1 MRKRAL
7 QIILRVETWIVID
20 IVSHVVDG
28 LDRNLSCDLREG
40 SNVIIVGEK
49 IKAGHPEMMES
60 MQGEVHQRRLRTVS
74 EERPLV

>member
-40 SNVIIVGEK
+40 SNVIIVSEK
-49 IKAGHPEMMES
+49 S
-60 MQGEVHQRRLRTVS
+60 QGRAS
-74 EERPLV
+74 